1 MNERA
6 VTASDRAFLLAV
18 YADSR
23 CEELMSLGWAAQQ
36 IAAFAEMQFGFQQRF
51 YEMRYPAADH
61 CILLCEGEEAGQWRV
76 HRGDDEFVLV
86 DISLLARFRGRGIG
100 SARIG
105 ELCREA
111 GRRNVGVRLDV
122 RPDNR
127 AYQLY
132 RRLGF
137 EEQSRDITGV
147 RLAWRAARAPAQEP
161 ASAVGVGPSVA

>member
-6 VTASDRAFLLAV
+6 VTASDRVFLLAV

-61 CILLCEGEEAGQWRV
+61 CILLCEGVDAGQWRV
-76 HRGDDEFVLV
+76 HRSEDEFVLV
-86 DISLLARFRGRGIG
+86 DISLLARFRGKGIG

-111 GRRNVGVRLDV
+111 GRRGAGVRLDV
-122 RPDNR
+122 RLDNR
-127 AYQLY
+127 ALRLY

-137 EEQSRDITGV
+137 EETGRDETNIRLSWRSPSGHSRPASDV
-147 RLAWRAARAPAQEP
+147 ERRAPH
-161 ASAVGVGPSVA
+161 G

>member
-6 VTASDRAFLLAV
+6 VTASDRTFLLAV

-23 CEELMSLGWAAQQ
+23 CEELMSLGWAAAQ
-36 IAAFAEMQFGFQQRF
+36 IAVFAEMQFAFQQRS
-51 YEMRYPAADH
+51 YAMRYPAADH
-61 CILLCEGEEAGQWRV
+61 CILLCEGEAAGQWRV
-76 HRGDDEFVLV
+76 HRGEDEFVLV
-86 DISLLARFRGRGIG
+86 DVGLLARFRGRGIG

-111 GRRNVGVRLDV
+111 ARRGLGVRLDV

-127 AYQLY
+127 AYRLY

-147 RLAWRAARAPAQEP
+147 RLAWRAPHAAHTGPRAAAE
-161 ASAVGVGPSVA
+161 SSPS